1 MTITDDK
8 QSILVVDDTPENI
21 EVLRQ
26 LLRDEYV
33 VHAAISG
40 EKGLDIALVL
50 PQPDII
56 LLDIM
61 MAGMDGYEVCRRL
74 KSNPSTAHIPV
85 VFISALAQTGDEAK
99 GLELGAVDYIRKPF
113 EPVVVK
119 ARVRNHLALKRYER
133 GLEALVEA
141 RTAELVLTQQVTIE
155 ALATLAEYR
164 DSETGGHIKRT
175 QSYVRALASHLSAQG
190 PYRHLL
196 DPAAIDLLY
205 RCAPLHDIGKVAV
218 RDVILLKP
226 GRLTAEEFEEMK
238 QHVVYGSKALEVAE
252 GSLGNSSFLA
262 VAREIILGHH
272 EKWDGSGYPHGLSG
286 EAIPFP
292 GRLMAIADVYDA
304 LISRRVYKPG
314 FPHSRALEIIVEGRG
329 SHFDPAI
336 VDAFLCVADEFQRIA
351 HAYADEALEP
361 KMQVPDDSVCQVSA

>member
-1 MTITDDK
+1 MTITEDT
-8 QSILVVDDTPENI
+8 QSILVVDDTPDNI
-21 EVLRQ
+21 EALRQ

-40 EKGLDIALVL
+40 EKGLAIALVS

-74 KSNPSTAHIPV
+74 KSNPATEHIPV
-85 VFISALAQTGDEAK
+85 VFISALAQTGDEAT

-133 GLEALVEA
+133 GLEALVAA

-175 QSYVRALASHLSAQG
+175 QSYVRALASHLSAHG
-190 PYRHLL
+190 PYQHLL
-196 DPAAIDLLY
+196 DAATVDLLY

-218 RDVILLKP
+218 RDVVLLKP
-226 GRLTAEEFEEMK
+226 GKLTPEEFDEMK
-238 QHVVYGSKALEVAE
+238 QHVVYGSKALAVAE

-272 EKWDGSGYPHGLSG
+272 EKWDGSGYPYGLKGS
-286 EAIPFP
+286 EIPFP

-304 LISRRVYKPG
+304 LISRRVYKPAFSHG
-314 FPHSRALEIIVEGRG
+314 RAMEIIVEGRG
-329 SHFDPAI
+329 AHFDPAI

-351 HAYADEALEP
+351 HAYADEGLQAG
-361 KMQVPDDSVCQVSA
+361 